1 MDLPF
6 IYKYQPL
13 YLQDF
18 EMNEKLLELI
28 RILIQMDN
36 LNILFIGD
44 AGSGKSSLISAVL
57 RDYYK
62 DIDNNDNIMYIN
74 TLKEQGISYY
84 RSEVKIFCQTACNIV
99 GKKKILVLDDLDII
113 NEQSQ
118 QVFRNFIDKY
128 SHNVHFIA
136 SCNNTNKVIESIQS
150 RINSIKIKALHESN
164 LSKIMKR
171 ICKIENI
178 TITSDAEEFI
188 ISISNNSVRTMI
200 NYLEK
205 FKLLECDIDINN
217 ALNVCTNI
225 SFKDFETYTDLCK
238 NKKDYINSIKILY
251 NLVERGYS
259 VMDILDNYF
268 IFVKI
273 TKQLTEDEK
282 YSIFKYI
289 CKYITIFYDIHED
302 EIELALFTNN
312 LISIFN

>member
-18 EMNEKLLELI
+18 EMDDKLLELI
-28 RILIQMDN
+28 RILIKMDN
-36 LNILFIGD
+36 LNILFVGD
-44 AGSGKSSLISAVL
+44 SGSGKSSLISAVL
-57 RDYYK
+57 REYY
-62 DIDNNDNIMYIN
+62 DEIDSNDNIMYIN

-84 RSEVKIFCQTACNIV
+84 RNDVKIFCQTACNIL

-136 SCNNTNKVIESIQS
+136 SCSNTNKIIESIQS
-150 RINSIKIKALHESN
+150 RINSIKIKALRDYN

-178 TITSDAEEFI
+178 SITNESEEFI
-188 ISISNNSVRTMI
+188 ISISSNSVRTMV

-205 FKLLECDIDINN
+205 FKLLDCDIDINT
-217 ALNVCTNI
+217 AIKVCTNI

-251 NLVERGYS
+251 NLIEKGYS

-268 IFVKI
+268 MFVKV
-273 TKQLTEDEK
+273 TKQLNDDEK
-282 YSIFKYI
+282 YKVFQFI